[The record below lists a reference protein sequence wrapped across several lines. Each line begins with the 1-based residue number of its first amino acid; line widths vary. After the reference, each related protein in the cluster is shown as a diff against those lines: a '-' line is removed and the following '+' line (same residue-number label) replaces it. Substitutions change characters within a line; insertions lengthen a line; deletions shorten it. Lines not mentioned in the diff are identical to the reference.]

1 MNIKH
6 IVLGFFAA
14 AAVLVGCQ
22 PKEEDFGVA
31 KIEVSTTS
39 LTFGPAS
46 GSQTLQVTASRE
58 WTVAGLPD
66 WIAVDPA
73 GAGPSKSPQTVT
85 LTVIANDGY
94 DREADIAFSIGLMK
108 EYVKVS
114 QTGQKGQIDYGKGTL
129 EHPFSVDGVI
139 SYINAL
145 DNPSS
150 DSPEKVYVKG
160 IISAIGEEYTAQY
173 GNGTFDISDDGT
185 TSGTQFKVY
194 RAKYL
199 GNKNFT
205 SKDTQIKVGDEVIV
219 YGNVVLYGSSAPVY
233 ETSQGNAYLYSLNGV
248 TGSATPAGDPK
259 GNGSK
264 DDPFN
269 VAAALKV
276 VEGLSWTS
284 NDNYEKVGP
293 FYVKGKVSQFGKDRD
308 TGEDQT
314 YTQSGTYGNATFYI
328 SDDGTTDNEFY
339 CYRILYL
346 GNKKFVAGQTDVKV
360 GDEVIIYGELMNYRG
375 NTPETVQGTAYLY
388 SLNGETSGG
397 EATETDHG
405 ATTVANFLAASES
418 TSDWYELTGTISGLK
433 NDDQYGNFNLTDD
446 SGTIYVY
453 GVLSEKGGE
462 KKKFQELVSKYG
474 IANGGTI
481 TIKANRGSYTNS
493 DGIVKDEAVNAYFI
507 SYTGGDTPPS
517 TETDHGATTVAS
529 FLAASESTTD
539 WYELTGTISNLKEGD
554 KYGNFD
560 LTDDSGSVYVYGVL
574 STKGGEKQKFQELVS
589 QYGIDN
595 GGTITIKANRGSF
608 QDKIEA
614 VNAYFVS
621 YNGQGGGQGGDDT
634 TPTDIA
640 SIIAAADDASV
651 AAENVYVGAVTTK
664 GYVATDGKNS
674 IYVYENASPSVKIGD
689 VVKFSGTK
697 TTYYGLPE
705 ITSPKTTKTSTA
717 TVPYPDPVDITAN
730 FDKYTASEAV
740 YVKYK
745 AKMFKS
751 GNYTNFKVDGA
762 DLTGA
767 LSSAPT
773 AYYNGI
779 NEGDEVVIYGYYNGI
794 NTNNHLLNVI
804 AVKIE
809 NLTTGETIPSEGG
822 QETKGITLTFPD
834 ENKESNG
841 VSAYNKSWSARVG
854 SMTWTVDGFN
864 NNSWKNDWT
873 YIKCGSKNF
882 ESVATISTDKAI
894 DYKVIK
900 VVVTLDKCTSDK
912 IKSTKLLVARDS
924 EFKDVIET
932 VSQNISSGDMTYNVS
947 SPAAGLFYRLEY
959 DCEQGSAN
967 GLIQLSKVVYS
978 E

>member
-31 KIEVSTTS
+31 KIEVTTTS

-85 LTVIANDGY
+85 VTVIANDGY

-248 TGSATPAGDPK
+248 TGSATPGGDPK

-284 NDNYEKVGP
+284 NDSYEKVGP

-346 GNKKFVAGQTDVKV
+346 GNKKFVAGETDVKV
-360 GDEVIIYGELMNYRG
+360 GDEVIIYGELMNYRK

-388 SLNGETSGG
+388 SLNGETGG
-397 EATETDHG
+397 ETPPTPPAGDPKGTGTLDDPYNPAGAANAVKNLTWTDNNTYDKTG
-405 ATTVANFLAASES
+405 DVYVKGKISRIADKGTFTDGGTYGNASFYISEDGSESGEFYCYRVLYLGNKKFEAGQTDIKVGDEVVVYGQLMNYRNNTPETVAGKAYLYSLNGD
-418 TSDWYELTGTISGLK
+418 TGSDTPPTPPTPPSGDPKGTGTL
-433 NDDQYGNFNLTDD
+433 DDPYNPLG
-446 SGTIYVY
+446 
-453 GVLSEKGGE
+453 
-462 KKKFQELVSKYG
+462 
-474 IANGGTI
+474 
-481 TIKANRGSYTNS
+481 
-493 DGIVKDEAVNAYFI
+493 AVNAVKDLTWTSNDTYDATAEVYVKGKI
-507 SYTGGDTPPS
+507 SRIANKGTFTEGGTYGNASFYISEDGSESGEFYCFRVLYLGNKKYESGQTDIKVGDEVVVYGQLMNYRNDTPETVSGKAYLYSLNGKTEDGGDTPPTPPS
-517 TETDHGATTVAS
+517 GDGGTLNNPFDIAGAIAYIDGGGKDEVYVKGKVSKLVYEFDADHG
-529 FLAASESTTD
+529 
-539 WYELTGTISNLKEGD
+539 TGTFWISDDGTFYEDNKKDFEAYSVKWLENKNWVEGNGQVKVGD
-554 KYGNFD
+554 EVILHGK
-560 LTDDSGSVYVYGVL
+560 LTYYTNTSVYE
-574 STKGGEKQKFQELVS
+574 T
-589 QYGIDN
+589 
-595 GGTITIKANRGSF
+595 APRM
-608 QDKIEA
+608 
-614 VNAYFVS
+614 
-621 YNGQGGGQGGDDT
+621 
-634 TPTDIA
+634 PM
-640 SIIAAADDASV
+640 SI
-651 AAENVYVGAVTTK
+651 
-664 GYVATDGKNS
+664 
-674 IYVYENASPSVKIGD
+674 P
-689 VVKFSGTK
+689 
-697 TTYYGLPE
+697 
-705 ITSPKTTKTSTA
+705 STA
-717 TVPYPDPVDITAN
+717 TPRMKSV
-730 FDKYTASEAV
+730 EAILQV
-740 YVKYK
+740 VAVRLRKDTRSHGP
-745 AKMFKS
+745 AL
-751 GNYTNFKVDGA
+751 
-762 DLTGA
+762 LTGA
-767 LSSAPT
+767 
-773 AYYNGI
+773 
-779 NEGDEVVIYGYYNGI
+779 V
-794 NTNNHLLNVI
+794 
-804 AVKIE
+804 
-809 NLTTGETIPSEGG
+809 
-822 QETKGITLTFPD
+822 
-834 ENKESNG
+834 
-841 VSAYNKSWSARVG
+841 
-854 SMTWTVDGFN
+854 
-864 NNSWKNDWT
+864 
-873 YIKCGSKNF
+873 
-882 ESVATISTDKAI
+882 
-894 DYKVIK
+894 
-900 VVVTLDKCTSDK
+900 
-912 IKSTKLLVARDS
+912 
-924 EFKDVIET
+924 
-932 VSQNISSGDMTYNVS
+932 
-947 SPAAGLFYRLEY
+947 
-959 DCEQGSAN
+959 
-967 GLIQLSKVVYS
+967 
-978 E
+978 

>member
-22 PKEEDFGVA
+22 PQEEDFGVA

-39 LTFGPAS
+39 LTFGPSS

-85 LTVIANDGY
+85 VTVISNDGY

-145 DNPSS
+145 DNPSN

-160 IISAIGEEYTAQY
+160 IISAIGEEYNSQF

-185 TSGTQFKVY
+185 TSGTQFKIY

-248 TGSATPAGDPK
+248 TGSTTPAGDPK

-276 VEGLSWTS
+276 VEGLGWTS
-284 NDNYEKVGP
+284 NDTYEKVGP
-293 FYVKGKVSQFGKDRD
+293 FYVKGKVSQFGKDKD
-308 TGEDQT
+308 SGEDLT

-328 SDDGTTDNEFY
+328 SDDGSTDNEFY

-375 NTPETVQGTAYLY
+375 NTPETVQGTAHLY

-405 ATTVANFLAASES
+405 ATTVADFLAAPES

-446 SGTIYVY
+446 SGTVYVY
-453 GVLSEKGGE
+453 GVLSTKGGD
-462 KKKFQELVSKYG
+462 KQKFQELVSQYG

-481 TIKANRGSYTNS
+481 TIKANRGSYQ
-493 DGIVKDEAVNAYFI
+493 GKDEAVNAYFI
-507 SYTGGDTPPS
+507 SYSGGDTPPA
-517 TETDHGATTVAS
+517 TETDHGATTVAN

-539 WYELTGTISNLKEGD
+539 WYELTGTISNLKDGD
-554 KYGNFD
+554 KFGNFD

-589 QYGIDN
+589 QYGIAN
-595 GGTITIKANRGSF
+595 GGTITIKANRGSY
-608 QDKIEA
+608 QGKDEA

-621 YNGQGGGQGGDDT
+621 YNGQGGDTPGGDTD
-634 TPTDIA
+634 PTDIA

-674 IYVYENASPSVKIGD
+674 IYVYENASPSVKAGD

-717 TVPYPDPVDITAN
+717 TVPYPDPVDITAD

-762 DLTGA
+762 SLTGA
-767 LSSAPT
+767 LSSAPNT
-773 AYYNGI
+773 YYNGI
-779 NEGDEVVIYGYYNGI
+779 NEGDEVIIYGYYNGI
-794 NTNNHLLNVI
+794 NTNSNLLNVI

-822 QETKGITLTFPD
+822 GQGGDVSGSFTSNVSWTADGSDASYDQKANVNGTNDVSVLKLGTGSKYGSSTLTLPTGSTSMSFYAIAWNGAAAD
-834 ENKESNG
+834 LVFKVNGKE
-841 VSAYNKSWSARVG
+841 VKKISAAPNSGLKGNPTY
-854 SMTWTVDGFN
+854 TITVTD
-864 NNSWKNDWT
+864 SDYYT
-873 YIKCGSKNF
+873 ISF
-882 ESVATISTDKAI
+882 ESATTT
-894 DYKVIK
+894 
-900 VVVTLDKCTSDK
+900 VTVETSGGY
-912 IKSTKLLVARDS
+912 R
-924 EFKDVIET
+924 
-932 VSQNISSGDMTYNVS
+932 
-947 SPAAGLFYRLEY
+947 AALF
-959 DCEQGSAN
+959 GINA
-967 GLIQLSKVVYS
+967 K
-978 E
+978 